1 MTKAFI
7 SLIVAAAVPWTSNA
21 LAQTAEPQP
30 KIVVDAPL
38 PEPLSRGVALIRY
51 RTENLQILPVFG
63 PQALDV
69 SPRIGHLHVAVD
81 GASWVWAD
89 TGGGP
94 IIVAGL
100 PEGADDDEAKVRVE
114 SDRWNNEQVHGSNV
128 WRVVMQEG
136 PPSLAWRPSS
146 LDHVFGDARRRDP
159 KPELEQFAVNAWRA
173 PKRILDAHSPDQQV
187 QLRLDLGSPSHR
199 ARLPM
204 PVATKAGPVPTH
216 DGLDDRENLQEQR
229 RAAGRLPDLAK
240 YATRVQYI
248 APRMPLTPS
257 SGDTTYHVPSVQVT
271 AQEQDM
277 NARPNIDPV
286 TTHSDSNVLHWLTND
301 TRDERFI
308 DNIFAELCLRLQRAG
323 IPVKRAS
330 LHILIYHP
338 QWLGARIMWAD
349 GMREAELARV
359 DYDVRERSEYIDSPA
374 NEIHDG
380 ATEVRENLERD
391 PSLGRKH
398 AVYDEMRAKGLTDYV
413 AWPLYHTLGK
423 RHIVTFATDR
433 PGGFD
438 DAHIAGLLK
447 LLPALALVSEIRIK
461 NRLARTLLETY
472 VGSHAS
478 ELILA
483 GATRRGSGT
492 TVRAAIMICDL
503 RDFTRI
509 SDNWPRDDVID
520 LLNGYFDAMS
530 EPIAR
535 HGGEIL
541 KFIGDGLLA
550 IFPLSQPSACA
561 NLLHAVAEAR
571 QAMIVLNERNGET
584 GRAPLNYGIGVHVGD
599 VMYGNIGSRT
609 RLDFTVIGP
618 AVNMAS
624 RLETLTKQLGRT
636 VLLSRA
642 FADFVESDFDLERV
656 GEYPVRG
663 FNDPIELFAYHG

>member
-1 MTKAFI
+1 M
-7 SLIVAAAVPWTSNA
+7 
-21 LAQTAEPQP
+21 
-30 KIVVDAPL
+30 DAP
-38 PEPLSRGVALIRY
+38 
-51 RTENLQILPVFG
+51 
-63 PQALDV
+63 
-69 SPRIGHLHVAVD
+69 
-81 GASWVWAD
+81 
-89 TGGGP
+89 
-94 IIVAGL
+94 
-100 PEGADDDEAKVRVE
+100 
-114 SDRWNNEQVHGSNV
+114 
-128 WRVVMQEG
+128 
-136 PPSLAWRPSS
+136 
-146 LDHVFGDARRRDP
+146 
-159 KPELEQFAVNAWRA
+159 
-173 PKRILDAHSPDQQV
+173 
-187 QLRLDLGSPSHR
+187 
-199 ARLPM
+199 
-204 PVATKAGPVPTH
+204 
-216 DGLDDRENLQEQR
+216 
-229 RAAGRLPDLAK
+229 
-240 YATRVQYI
+240 
-248 APRMPLTPS
+248 
-257 SGDTTYHVPSVQVT
+257 
-271 AQEQDM
+271 
-277 NARPNIDPV
+277 PNIDPIAAHDDNEIV
-286 TTHSDSNVLHWLTND
+286 HWLTNG

-308 DNIFAELCLRLQRAG
+308 DNIFAELCIRLQQAG

-330 LHILIYHP
+330 LHLLIHHP

-349 GMREAELARV
+349 GMREAEIARV
-359 DYDVRERSEYIDSPA
+359 DYDVRERSEYIGSPA

-391 PSLGRKH
+391 ASLGRKH

-413 AWPLYHTLGK
+413 AWPVYHTLGK
-423 RHIVTFATDR
+423 RHLVTFATDR

-447 LLPALALVSEIRIK
+447 LLPTLALVSEIRMK

-472 VGSHAS
+472 VGSHAG

-503 RDFTRI
+503 RDFTKI

-550 IFPLSQPSACA
+550 IFPLSEPKACA
-561 NLLHAVAEAR
+561 NLLHAVSEAR
-571 QAMIVLNERNGET
+571 QAMAALNEQNGET

-599 VMYGNIGSRT
+599 VMYGNIGSRS

-642 FADFVESDFDLERV
+642 FADSVESDFALERV

-663 FNDPIELFAYHG
+663 FNDPIEIFAYNG